1 LALILEI
8 FKKIKFSDSQ
18 IRKGKFRDLNFER
31 RELFGKTLGVIG
43 VGKVGSYVVRLA
55 KAFGMKIIA
64 NDIDSK
70 VRKTYKNLE
79 FRSSVYLL
87 KHSDIVSI
95 HIPLND
101 KNKNFISKSKFDL
114 MKKNSVF
121 INTSRGAVIDEKY
134 LIRLLKRKKIK
145 FAGLDVFENEPD
157 INRELFKIENL
168 IMTNHTAGKTAE
180 SRVKMSED
188 IFHQISNHYI
198 FK

>member
-1 LALILEI
+1 MALILEI